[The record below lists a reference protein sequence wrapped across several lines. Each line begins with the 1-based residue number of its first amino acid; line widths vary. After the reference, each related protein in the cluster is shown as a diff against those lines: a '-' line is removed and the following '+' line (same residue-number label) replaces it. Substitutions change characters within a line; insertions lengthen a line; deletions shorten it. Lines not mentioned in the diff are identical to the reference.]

1 MSLRLR
7 LGGLLRLRVEFLL
20 LVLNSFVKRLHD
32 LSLKLMYFSTIVNA
46 YPED

>member
-20 LVLNSFVKRLHD
+20 LFLNSFVKRLHD
-32 LSLKLMYFSTIVNA
+32 LSLKLRDLASIIDA
-46 YPED
+46 YSED

>member
-20 LVLNSFVKRLHD
+20 LVLDSLVKRLHD
-32 LSLKLMYFSTIVNA
+32 FTLKLRDLAPIIDA
-46 YPED
+46 YSED